1 MCNRCNLRFTIHDC
15 TELKRFLK
23 LYNNDKEIFEEWFQ
37 RGYFTNLIYLEYLE
51 QQEDKNGN

>member
-1 MCNRCNLRFTIHDC
+1 MCNTCNLRFTIHDC

-23 LYNNDKEIFEEWFQ
+23 IYNNDKEIFEEWFQ

-51 QQEDKNGN
+51 SRASNDN